1 MRRVSATRTKAL
13 QMIDEG
19 EGARVLPHTFVRTA
33 GGAVQP
39 ALDLR
44 QRYSRARSE
53 RVYVLTRR
61 AQASLGEFRPL
72 RLAPPR
78 EFEKLFVVRGGSRAV
93 ARSRGCACRAV

>member
-1 MRRVSATRTKAL
+1 MGQMSASRTKAL
-13 QMIDEG
+13 QMIDEE

-44 QRYSRARSE
+44 QHYSMARSE
-53 RVYVLTRR
+53 RVYLLTRR
-61 AQASLGEFRPL
+61 AASLGEFRPL

-78 EFEKLFVVRGGSRAV
+78 ELEKLFVVRGGSRAV
-93 ARSRGCACRAV
+93 ARSRSCACRAV